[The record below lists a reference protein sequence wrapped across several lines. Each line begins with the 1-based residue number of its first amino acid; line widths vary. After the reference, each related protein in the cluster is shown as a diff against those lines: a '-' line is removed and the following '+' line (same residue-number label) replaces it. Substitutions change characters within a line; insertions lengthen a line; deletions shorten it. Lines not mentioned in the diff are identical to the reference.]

1 MKKTFMDDE
10 EIRLTEIHRK
20 AAANFQDGLRDAEN
34 LVPRGDL
41 EYLAGLGIP
50 AQVLIDDVEDFVRY
64 GEPDAATFVR
74 VVEIRREYFRG
85 VQHGVPGGRI
95 VKETELPR
103 KTDEWEG
110 IPWLPRIAKK
120 ARCFLEGTLCSE
132 VMYGCSGDR
141 AFLKKFN
148 LSLPGFLELVRDSGS
163 DVAKI
168 VRSVRGN

>member
-1 MKKTFMDDE
+1 
-10 EIRLTEIHRK
+10 
-20 AAANFQDGLRDAEN
+20 
-34 LVPRGDL
+34 
-41 EYLAGLGIP
+41 
-50 AQVLIDDVEDFVRY
+50 
-64 GEPDAATFVR
+64 
-74 VVEIRREYFRG
+74 
-85 VQHGVPGGRI
+85 VPGGRI
-95 VKETELPR
+95 VQETELPR